1 MPFRNTKG
9 IVTEDGDP
17 DIEADVIMTAAALGF
32 AASIIEET
40 KNPIRFDMDPF
51 YTVGGVL
58 ILDAVTLH
66 KAEIDRI
73 KSTLAAG

>member
-1 MPFRNTKG
+1 LIT
-9 IVTEDGDP
+9 ISQCH
-17 DIEADVIMTAAALGF
+17 AANAF
-32 AASIIEET
+32 KANKTINRDSSA
-40 KNPIRFDMDPF
+40 

-73 KSTLAAG
+73 KSTLA

>member
-17 DIEADVIMTAAALGF
+17 DIEADVIVTAAALGF
-32 AASIIEET
+32 AASVIEET
-40 KNPIRFDMDPF
+40 KNSIRLRSSA

-66 KAEIDRI
+66 KAEIERI
-73 KSTLAAG
+73 ISTLAAG